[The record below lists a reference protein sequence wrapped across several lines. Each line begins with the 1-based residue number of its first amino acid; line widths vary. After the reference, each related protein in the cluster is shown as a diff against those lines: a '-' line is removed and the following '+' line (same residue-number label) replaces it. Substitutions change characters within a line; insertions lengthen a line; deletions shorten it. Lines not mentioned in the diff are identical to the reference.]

1 MDARAEPSNHKLMM
15 HLGASSAKMRQYRHF
30 GRNFGGDV
38 MRIFGWCLSLL
49 LAGVFVCSSALAQ
62 QSTDDEHQ
70 EELARRF
77 VLNNG
82 TFVLY
87 HEIGHL
93 LIGELDIPILG
104 REEDAADNLAT
115 LLLLSAETVEA
126 DSALIDAA
134 DGWFLSHSV
143 NAHLPYEDAEFFD
156 VHSLDVQ
163 RAFQILCMM
172 AGADQE
178 IFGGVA
184 KQFGLTQRRQRSCAH
199 DFERTSASW
208 NRVLEPHVNKG
219 DIISE
224 VNIVYDPSKEN
235 DGAASLLEESQFLE
249 AAADGILKYYDLPR
263 TMTMR
268 GTDCG
273 EENAFYDP
281 DAGEVVFCYELANF
295 YYDMF
300 FYEPAKKALKN

>member
-1 MDARAEPSNHKLMM
+1 
-15 HLGASSAKMRQYRHF
+15 
-30 GRNFGGDV
+30 
-38 MRIFGWCLSLL
+38 MRIFGWCLSLV
-49 LAGVFVCSSALAQ
+49 LAGMLGCSGALAQ
-62 QSTDDEHQ
+62 QSADTE
-70 EELARRF
+70 EVNELARQF

-93 LIGELDIPILG
+93 LIGELNIPILG

-143 NAHLPYEDAEFFD
+143 NAHLPYEDDEFFD

-163 RAFQILCMM
+163 RAFQILCLM
-172 AGADQE
+172 AGADQQV
-178 IFGGVA
+178 FGKVA
-184 KQFGLTQRRQRSCAH
+184 EQFGLTRRRQSSCAF
-199 DFERTSASW
+199 DFEQTSASW
-208 NRVLEPHVNKG
+208 NRVLEPYVNAG
-219 DIISE
+219 DITSE
-224 VNIVYDPSKEN
+224 VNIVYDPSREN
-235 DGAASLLEESQFLE
+235 DGAATLLKEAQFLE
-249 AAADGILKYYDLPR
+249 TAANGILKYYNLPR
-263 TMTMR
+263 TVTMR

-273 EENAFYDP
+273 EENAYYDP
-281 DAGEVVFCYELANF
+281 DASEVVFCYELANL

-300 FYEPAKKALKN
+300 FYEPTKKDLKD